1 MEKPTLNLKPQQA
14 ITEAVWILLI
24 LAVGLAA
31 FTWNHESVFFGGEVY
46 FTDGDCYARM
56 TRVRMIE
63 AEGLHSIRSHTFEN
77 FPEGTKPHTTMP
89 LDALIALA
97 LSPRDAA
104 SGRCL
109 PDSGAWFSDWS
120 PGPSIASSILDRCCH
135 VGGGLHRFTARAS
148 LGICLC
154 VRLGSCSVGLPL

>member
-89 LDALIALA
+89 LDALIAGLSQILRPFFSNHLSA
-97 LSPRDAA
+97 CLIAARCCFWSLSPRFWRMVFRLVA
-104 SGRCL
+104 RT
-109 PDSGAWFSDWS
+109 
-120 PGPSIASSILDRCCH
+120 IN
-135 VGGGLHRFTARAS
+135 RFFYS
-148 LGICLC
+148 
-154 VRLGSCSVGLPL
+154 